1 MVNILSA
8 YVSLTHFFRI
18 LGLVGRAGTIFIL
31 ASLIAPDDMAVFG
44 LVSSYAAVFV
54 ILNGLDVTR
63 SFQSQIKR
71 KESYSQLAPIIGT
84 VFNFLVIVSLL
95 FSIFSFL
102 LRELFPFE
110 LVVLPLFILLVV
122 FEHFAQEAGRI
133 LIVMNFHYQNSIG
146 ILIRSFLPMFVF
158 CLFFIFGAKFNV
170 VFAIIVMVSC
180 ACASTVYTWVIL
192 VKNFGFSYSFDGRQI
207 FLIMSSVKASIFFF
221 AATLIG
227 KVFFAIDKTLIENW
241 FGPDYLASY
250 ILVLG
255 VSMVVVPLVE
265 IFVGSYALPK
275 FYEVSRARSSEL
287 RRAFRYFFLKAAAFS
302 TVYIT
307 LAITISNYLLFL
319 VFPDYHELK
328 LLEIIFISLVPYV
341 FSLNIIPTYCLASGD
356 KSFLTFMSSVPSFIA
371 MLFYITFSGFG
382 FKSFL
387 AFFLLCFVVVFLIRL
402 YFATRHAELL
412 GVGYD

>member
-1 MVNILSA
+1 MINFLSA
-8 YVSLTHFFRI
+8 YISLTHVFRI

-31 ASLIAPDDMAVFG
+31 ASLIGPNDMAVFG

-71 KESYSQLAPIIGT
+71 KESYFKLAPIIGT
-84 VFNFLVIVSLL
+84 LFNFLIIASLL
-95 FSIFSFL
+95 FSILSFL
-102 LRELFPFE
+102 LHELFPFE
-110 LVVLPLFILLVV
+110 LVILPLFILLVV

-146 ILIRSFLPMFVF
+146 ILIRSFSPMFAF
-158 CLFFIFGAKFNV
+158 CLFFIFEVKIDVA
-170 VFAIIVMVSC
+170 FAIFIMVSC
-180 ACASTVYTWVIL
+180 ACASAIYTWRTL
-192 VKNFGFSYSFDGRQI
+192 VKNIGFSYSFDGRQF

-221 AATLIG
+221 AATLVG

-241 FGPDYLASY
+241 FGSDYLASY

-275 FYEVSRARSSEL
+275 FYEARSPEL
-287 RRAFRYFFLKAAAFS
+287 RREFYYFFLRAAVFS
-302 TVYIT
+302 TVYIA
-307 LAITISNYLLFL
+307 LAIFISNYILFF
-319 VFPDYHELK
+319 VFPDYRELQ
-328 LLEIIFISLVPYV
+328 LLEIILISLVPYV

-356 KSFLTFMSSVPSFIA
+356 KSFVTFMSSVPSIIA
-371 MLFYITFSGFG
+371 MLFYIAFSGYG

-387 AFFLLCFVVVFLIRL
+387 VFYLFCFVIIFLIRL
-402 YFATRHAELL
+402 YFATRHAKLIGL
-412 GVGYD
+412 NYV